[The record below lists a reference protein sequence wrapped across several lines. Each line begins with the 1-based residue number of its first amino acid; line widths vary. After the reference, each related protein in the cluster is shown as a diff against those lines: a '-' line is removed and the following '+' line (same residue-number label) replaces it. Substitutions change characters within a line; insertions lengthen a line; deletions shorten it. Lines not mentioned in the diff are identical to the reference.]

1 MSDPETYRSKDEVSE
16 KKKNHDPILSFK
28 SHILDKKIANEDEI
42 KAIDKEIKGQIE
54 EIVKFAK
61 ESPEPDESE
70 IFDNIYQ

>member
-1 MSDPETYRSKDEVSE
+1 MKLVK